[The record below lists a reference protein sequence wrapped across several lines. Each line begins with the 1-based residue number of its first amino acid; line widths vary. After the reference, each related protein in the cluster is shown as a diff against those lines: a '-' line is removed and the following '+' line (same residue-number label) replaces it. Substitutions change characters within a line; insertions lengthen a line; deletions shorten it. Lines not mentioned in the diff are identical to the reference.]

1 MFPWWHDLESVA
13 AFNTW
18 MLLVAM
24 IGAALTTVSILLL
37 WINGNRMIR
46 FLSER
51 EARASRKIKAVE
63 KAAEQIRKELLA
75 TQQTQDIAD
84 QRRRLAEMDAG
95 ALRKEMERTRKRY
108 ADAEGVLKNRIDELK
123 DINITQGTTTQGTT
137 TQGTTTQ
144 DTVTQDTVTKDTVTK
159 GGRTH
164 GGAVTRTAGTQT
176 KTGALDAQQ
185 RKMLAKMLSSGPKGE
200 VDIISVLEDP
210 VSHETALALKQ
221 IFEDQGWSASEII
234 QSAFSH
240 PPEGLV
246 LVIHSKATAPSYAKF
261 LQRTLTTI
269 GLPVSAQISAKYREW
284 SISLI
289 VGLAD

>member
-51 EARASRKIKAVE
+51 ESRASRKIKAVE

-123 DINITQGTTTQGTT
+123 DINITQGTTTQ
-137 TQGTTTQ
+137 
-144 DTVTQDTVTKDTVTK
+144 DTVTQGGSTQGGSTQ
-159 GGRTH
+159 GGRTQ
-164 GGAVTRTAGTQT
+164 GGAVTQTAGTQT

>member
-123 DINITQGTTTQGTT
+123 DINITQGTTTQDTT
-137 TQGTTTQ
+137 TQ
-144 DTVTQDTVTKDTVTK
+144 DTVTK

-185 RKMLAKMLSSGPKGE
+185 RKMLAKMLGSGPKGE

>member
-1 MFPWWHDLESVA
+1 M
-13 AFNTW
+13 
-18 MLLVAM
+18 
-24 IGAALTTVSILLL
+24 
-37 WINGNRMIR
+37 
-46 FLSER
+46 
-51 EARASRKIKAVE
+51 
-63 KAAEQIRKELLA
+63 
-75 TQQTQDIAD
+75 TQ
-84 QRRRLAEMDAG
+84 
-95 ALRKEMERTRKRY
+95 
-108 ADAEGVLKNRIDELK
+108 
-123 DINITQGTTTQGTT
+123 
-137 TQGTTTQ
+137 
-144 DTVTQDTVTKDTVTK
+144 
-159 GGRTH
+159 
-164 GGAVTRTAGTQT
+164 TAGTQT